1 MPSGI
6 RSLQRINAVDLD
18 GKPVA
23 LLVGWTGGGR
33 IVIGLAPH
41 GQDRADI
48 VLLNGDAQAQLA
60 REVRAAIVGAAGES
74 S

>member
-6 RSLQRINAVDLD
+6 RSLQRINAVDLN

-23 LLVGWTGGGR
+23 VMIGWTGGGR
-33 IVIGLAPH
+33 IVLGIAPH
-41 GQDRADI
+41 GEDRAVI
-48 VLLNGDAQAQLA
+48 AKLNADAQAQLA